1 MELRLHLLDS
11 FLARGS
17 DGATYKVRAYD
28 RQVPDAS
35 VADGEHWA
43 STGVAEYRLEDGRLV
58 DVAGDGVLRIAQTG
72 VTLTPEDATAPG

>member
-28 RQVPDAS
+28 RLAPDAS
-35 VADGEHWA
+35 LADGEHWE
-43 STGVAEYRLEDGRLV
+43 STGVSEYRLEDGRLV
-58 DVAGDGVLRIAQTG
+58 EVQADGSMRIARTDVA
-72 VTLTPEDATAPG
+72 LTPQGAS